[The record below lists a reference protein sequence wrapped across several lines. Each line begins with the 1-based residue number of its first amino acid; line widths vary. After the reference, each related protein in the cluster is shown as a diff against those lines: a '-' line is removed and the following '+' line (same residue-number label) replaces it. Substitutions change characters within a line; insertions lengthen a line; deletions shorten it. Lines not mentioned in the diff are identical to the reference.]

1 MWAVKSSL
9 EISTLFY
16 GFWKLK
22 NRNHQHHQHHHII
35 TASSSL
41 LPKQSTHAEPG
52 GRPLRSIARIQQG
65 QLEKSSNKGGF
76 SSLTGNH
83 WLIREIIPK
92 WLWFRW
98 IYFESWSLDVQLCVL
113 VAGVLYVIVLEA
125 WMWSIEG
132 LTSWVQQGYI
142 IENLRYEQTGPLI
155 VTKRTLGTK
164 WSRLLEG
171 TDIPIPSFLSRT
183 SIESS
188 R

>member
-16 GFWKLK
+16 GFWTLK
-22 NRNHQHHQHHHII
+22 NRNHPHHQHHHII
-35 TASSSL
+35 TASYSL

-76 SSLTGNH
+76 SSLTGNSSPNGLNSG
-83 WLIREIIPK
+83 WWITRIYLEYPWIMISRCPTLCSGSRGAIRHSIGRVDVINRGVNLLSVTTVHDREPTV
-92 WLWFRW
+92 WPNWP
-98 IYFESWSLDVQLCVL
+98 LDCYQKDIRDQMKSI
-113 VAGVLYVIVLEA
+113 AG
-125 WMWSIEG
+125 
-132 LTSWVQQGYI
+132 
-142 IENLRYEQTGPLI
+142 RH
-155 VTKRTLGTK
+155 
-164 WSRLLEG
+164 
-171 TDIPIPSFLSRT
+171 IPIPSFLSRT